1 MSLEAILSAMW
12 ENVILTIYID
22 IHTNLY
28 LLNVILGTQLKIPYK
43 FFSDITTD
51 ICPSSLLLS

>member
-1 MSLEAILSAMW
+1 MW

-51 ICPSSLLLS
+51 ICPSSLLLC